1 VNVDLVQLVLAAAIA
16 GAASSM
22 ATVLVLKVDMRWI
35 KRALARLERRTDR
48 HDVEIRQLQQE
59 IGR

>member
-1 VNVDLVQLVLAAAIA
+1 VPLIVAAAVA

-35 KRALARLERRTDR
+35 KRGLSRLETRMDR
-48 HDVEIRQLQQE
+48 VEKRVFQQ
-59 IGR
+59 